1 MRLLLATLLCTPL
14 LAQAA
19 TLSVCTEASPE
30 GFDVV
35 QYNSLTTT
43 NASADMLMNRLV
55 EFDAE
60 QGRLLPSLARSWSI
74 SDDGLVYDFKLRD
87 DVRFHQTAEFT
98 PSRTLNADD
107 VLFSF
112 QRMLDSAHPWHP
124 VAASGYPH
132 AQSCL
137 LYTSRCV

>member
-1 MRLLLATLLCTPL
+1 MRLLLAALLCTPI

-43 NASADMLMNRLV
+43 NAAADMLMNRLV

-60 QGRLLPSLARSWSI
+60 QGKLLPSLARSWSI
-74 SDDGLVYDFKLRD
+74 SADGLVYDFTLRD
-87 DVRFHQTAEFT
+87 DVQFHHSADFS
-98 PSRTLNADD
+98 PSRA
-107 VLFSF
+107 VPAA
-112 QRMLDSAHPWHP
+112 MLVGEPPMYFWNDPIS
-124 VAASGYPH
+124 S
-132 AQSCL
+132 
-137 LYTSRCV
+137 SRPPTCAP

>member
-1 MRLLLATLLCTPL
+1 MRLLLATLLCTPI

-55 EFDAE
+55 EFDAV
-60 QGRLLPSLARSWSI
+60 QGKLLPSLARSWSI
-74 SDDGLVYDFKLRD
+74 SAVVLYAANEARVVAGTPKKSITGWAQWCP
-87 DVRFHQTAEFT
+87 VRTAT
-98 PSRTLNADD
+98 PSRSRIVPT
-107 VLFSF
+107 
-112 QRMLDSAHPWHP
+112 
-124 VAASGYPH
+124 
-132 AQSCL
+132 SCG
-137 LYTSRCV
+137 